1 MSGAEEVLVAEDLHK
16 WFGKLHAVDG
26 VSFRLR
32 RGEVLSIVG
41 PNGAGKTTLL
51 NLISGVVKPDA
62 GRVFLRRSGELVD
75 ITGRPPHEVTRLGLG
90 RSFQIPNIFD
100 GLTVEENILISL
112 LTRTG
117 RTGVVR
123 RGYRDFP
130 ELEEELSEIIETFG
144 LGEVRGRLGSELSH
158 GMRKKLDIAVSFAL
172 RPMVLL
178 LDEPTSGLTQ
188 GEKRDM
194 VGLIKGLRGGEYSFI
209 IVEHDLDVVREVS
222 DSLIVMHEGRV
233 LAHDEPEKVLQ
244 MSEVISAYLGG
255 YHEAIR

>member
-1 MSGAEEVLVAEDLHK
+1 VSGAEDILVVEDLHK
-16 WFGKLHAVDG
+16 WFGRLHAVDG
-26 VSFRLR
+26 VSFTLS

-51 NLISGVVKPDA
+51 NLISGVVRPDR
-62 GRVFLRRSGELVD
+62 GRVLLRSRDGLID

-90 RSFQIPNIFD
+90 RSFQIPNVFD
-100 GLTVEENILISL
+100 GLSVEDNIRVSL

-117 RTGVVR
+117 RIGVLR
-123 RGYRDFP
+123 RIYRGFP
-130 ELEEELSEIIETFG
+130 EVEEELGRVLEIFG
-144 LGEVRGRLGSELSH
+144 LEDARERLGSELSH
-158 GMRKKLDIAVSFAL
+158 GMRKKLDIAISFAL
-172 RPMVLL
+172 RPRVLL

-194 VGLIKGLRGGEYSFI
+194 IQLIQGLRGGETSFI

-233 LAHDEPEKVLQ
+233 LAHDVPDKVLR
-244 MSEVISAYLGG
+244 MSEVVDAYLGG
-255 YHEAIR
+255 LYEAGG